1 MSSLFIRCLGVVIVA
16 SMLLFPAAALAAPE
30 GSGET
35 VHIVQWGES
44 LSMIAEQYGV
54 TVEAIMAA
62 NGLEDPNYVYVGQKL
77 VIPMGHGPGS
87 AGMGPSMPDHAGGGG
102 CTYYTVQWGDTLSGI
117 AWQVGTTANAL
128 MQANSLDSDFIYEGQ
143 KLCVP
148 SAGGMSQR
156 PSMPSMSSG
165 QEATYYTVRAGDTL
179 AGIALRF
186 GVTQTAIIQANNLPN
201 ASLIYVDQRLV
212 IPGGYAKAPMTS
224 KPVTGDM
231 QPMSPGQAPMG
242 GEPQRPPMD
251 GPSPGS
257 PPDYAPM
264 GKEPHMGQME
274 GHPPQGVSMGPSPAP
289 APDYAPPDGTEVG
302 VSRAEPMWTG
312 SQIAHSADPDEITTL
327 LVLVEE
333 GNKDLN
339 VMIRSSDGFVARG
352 VTGVYYEFSWLPS
365 FAFRGIPGGDYE
377 VWIEGEASK
386 VIEARVDPGWRA
398 TVDMKWKI
406 VSPDPVVSSDG
417 WIAEVVDNSSGS
429 EPIAAFSVL
438 IVRTGAIGNII
449 RVSAPGEFEATCVT
463 GTKPEHGVG
472 ACDMGGLNAGTYTVA
487 LDGTHAAVEVY
498 LDGAGTATVEFR
510 PAGHGYV
517 MRDP

>member
-1 MSSLFIRCLGVVIVA
+1 
-16 SMLLFPAAALAAPE
+16 
-30 GSGET
+30 
-35 VHIVQWGES
+35 
-44 LSMIAEQYGV
+44 
-54 TVEAIMAA
+54 
-62 NGLEDPNYVYVGQKL
+62 
-77 VIPMGHGPGS
+77 
-87 AGMGPSMPDHAGGGG
+87 
-102 CTYYTVQWGDTLSGI
+102 
-117 AWQVGTTANAL
+117 
-128 MQANSLDSDFIYEGQ
+128 
-143 KLCVP
+143 
-148 SAGGMSQR
+148 
-156 PSMPSMSSG
+156 
-165 QEATYYTVRAGDTL
+165 
-179 AGIALRF
+179 
-186 GVTQTAIIQANNLPN
+186 
-201 ASLIYVDQRLV
+201 
-212 IPGGYAKAPMTS
+212 
-224 KPVTGDM
+224 
-231 QPMSPGQAPMG
+231 
-242 GEPQRPPMD
+242 
-251 GPSPGS
+251 
-257 PPDYAPM
+257 
-264 GKEPHMGQME
+264 MGQME
-274 GHPPQGVSMGPSPAP
+274 GHPSQGVSMGPSPAP
-289 APDYAPPDGTEVG
+289 SPDYAPPDGTEAS

-333 GNKDLN
+333 GNEDLN

-352 VTGVYYEFSWLPS
+352 VTAVYYEYSWLPN

-487 LDGTHAAVEVY
+487 LDGTHSAVEVY